1 MAFSRAQELKELVPG
16 LNAIFGI
23 EYKRYENE
31 HTEIFDTEKSD
42 RAFEEEVLF
51 TGFGAAP
58 TKQEGAG
65 VQYDEAAESWVARYS
80 HETVA
85 LAFAITEEAMEDNL
99 YDKLAPRLTKMLAR
113 SMNHTKQVKA
123 ANVLNNAFDSTNY
136 KGGDGVSLCSTS
148 HPLYGGGTLA
158 NRPSTDADLSETS
171 LEDATI
177 AIEGWTDDRGIP
189 QSILVKKLIIPRQL
203 KYVAERLLE
212 SDLRVSTGDNDINA
226 LKRMRAVPGGF
237 AINHRLSDPD
247 AWFLKTDCSDG
258 LKHFQR
264 VNMTT
269 KMEGDFETG
278 NVRYKARERY
288 SFGWSD
294 YRGVWG
300 TTGA

>member
-23 EYKRYENE
+23 EYNRYDNE
-31 HTEIFDTEKSD
+31 HTQIFDTEKSD

-58 TKQEGAG
+58 TKQEGAN

-80 HETVA
+80 HETIA

-113 SMNHTKQVKA
+113 SMAHTKQVKG
-123 ANVLNNAFDSTNY
+123 ANVLNNAFSASFL
-136 KGGDGVSLCSTS
+136 GGDGVALCATN

-189 QSILVKKLIIPRQL
+189 QAIKVKKLIIPRQL

-212 SDLRVSTGDNDINA
+212 SDLRVSTADNDLNA
-226 LKRMRAVPGGF
+226 LKSMRAVPEGF
-237 AINHRLSDPD
+237 VINHRLTDSD
-247 AWFLKTDCSDG
+247 AWFLKTDAPDG
-258 LKHFQR
+258 MKHFQR
-264 VNMTT
+264 VGMQT
-269 KMEGDFETG
+269 KMEGDFESG
-278 NVRYKARERY
+278 NVRYKSRERY
-288 SFGWSD
+288 VFGWSD
-294 YRGVWG
+294 YRGLWG
-300 TTGA
+300 TSGA

>member
-23 EYKRYENE
+23 EYNRYDNE
-31 HTEIFDTEKSD
+31 HTMIFDTEKSD

-80 HETVA
+80 HETIA

-113 SMNHTKQVKA
+113 SMSHTKQVKA
-123 ANVLNNAFDSTNY
+123 ANVLNNAFSASFL
-136 KGGDGVSLCSTS
+136 GGDGVALCSTA

-158 NRPSTDADLSETS
+158 NRPATDADLSETS

-189 QSILVKKLIIPRQL
+189 QAIKVKKLIIPRQL

-212 SDLRVSTGDNDINA
+212 SDLRVSTGDNDLNA
-226 LKRMRAVPGGF
+226 LKSMRAIPEGF
-237 AINHRLSDPD
+237 AVNHRLTDSD
-247 AWFLKTDCSDG
+247 AWFLKTDCPDG

-264 VNMTT
+264 VAMQT

-288 SFGWSD
+288 VFGWSD
-294 YRGVWG
+294 YRGLYG
-300 TTGA
+300 TAGA